1 MIYRTEFN
9 GVAVEVE
16 AYIDSFGMF
25 AIEGAWYI
33 PDNVQ
38 LDAIEE
44 HQCLL
49 ECKSAIVEAL
59 GWQFSTPDHETDL
72 AYRGGYE

>member
-1 MIYRTEFN
+1 MIYRTKFN
-9 GVAVEVE
+9 GVKVEIE

-25 AIEGAWYI
+25 AVEGAWYM

-44 HQCLL
+44 HALLL
-49 ECKSAIVEAL
+49 ECKSAIIEAL
-59 GWQFSTPDHETDL
+59 GWQFSSPDFETDL
-72 AYRGGYE
+72 CYKEDN